1 MALLRIQPHCD
12 KCKKAETAADSSAT
26 KRRRSGRP
34 VSSVQP
40 SSSDSDSNDSCSSGG
55 SGSDQDGYTPDF
67 DESEREASPAH
78 IWDQDVELQ
87 TSTSLLVPLAYSK
100 AKSWI
105 TSSHFAA
112 APPRDRGSPRKRSRT
127 ATRRHRSRC
136 LACPIY
142 ASNPGKYRLC
152 LLHHD
157 LQSIED
163 VIVHVRRHH
172 TQSPYCPM
180 CYRTFDRVLERNDHI
195 LARTCELRDSGD
207 IEGINEYQKIRLSRR
222 DKVHLSE
229 KKGWLRL
236 WDIVFPK
243 TECIRSPYLESDAFE
258 REVVLFRE
266 YWKRHG
272 RGIIARYLESQD
284 LLCGNQVDEERRRIA
299 LYKSTL
305 EGLLSKVAEEHQGP

>member
-1 MALLRIQPHCD
+1 MALLRIQPYCD
-12 KCKKAETAADSSAT
+12 KCGKAETSAT

-40 SSSDSDSNDSCSSGG
+40 SSSESDSDDSCSSSG
-55 SGSDQDGYTPDF
+55 SGSDQDGYTPNF
-67 DESEREASPAH
+67 DESGREASPAP

-87 TSTSLLVPLAYSK
+87 KSTSLLVPLAYNE

-112 APPRDRGSPRKRSRT
+112 TPPRRSRT
-127 ATRRHRSRC
+127 ATRRRRSTC

-142 ASNPGKYRLC
+142 ASNPIKYRLC

-157 LQSIED
+157 LQSVED

-207 IEGINEYQKIRLSRR
+207 IEGINEYQKARLSRR

-229 KKGWLRL
+229 KKRWLRL
-236 WDIVFPK
+236 WDTVFPK
-243 TECIRSPYLESDAFE
+243 TECLRSPYLENDSFE
-258 REVVLFRE
+258 REVVILRE
-266 YWKRHG
+266 YWKRYG
-272 RGIIARYLESQD
+272 RGVIVRYLESKD
-284 LLCGNQVDEERRRIA
+284 LLCGNQVDEEKRRIA